1 MFNLK
6 EQRTAANL
14 TQQALAT
21 KTGINIRQ
29 IQKMESGEIDIN
41 NITLRTAIA
50 LADAL
55 DISMDVFIDEK
66 EEERKMKRWFLI
78 DNATKSHAQIFETAL
93 DAKDQA
99 EAIRL
104 ARYEWD
110 HLTDSEKKRRDDFFV
125 GYAEEDEDGD
135 ADWDTMT
142 DIYSFKN
149 E

>member
-1 MFNLK
+1 MDLDF
-6 EQRTAANL
+6 
-14 TQQALAT
+14 
-21 KTGINIRQ
+21 IRQ
-29 IQKMESGEIDIN
+29 MLHEAHCDIDIS

-55 DISMDVFIDEK
+55 DISMDVFIDKK

-99 EAIRL
+99 EAIQI
-104 ARYEWD
+104 ARREWD

-135 ADWDTMT
+135 VDWDTMT
-142 DIYSFKN
+142 DIYSFKK

>member
-1 MFNLK
+1 MNIARLRK
-6 EQRTAANL
+6 EAKL
-14 TQQALAT
+14 TQKALSDR
-21 KTGINIRQ
+21 TGINIRQ
-29 IQKMESGEIDIN
+29 IQKMESGEIDLS
-41 NITLRTAIA
+41 NITVRTAVA
-50 LADAL
+50 LADAFG
-55 DISMDVFIDEK
+55 ISMDDLVKE

-99 EAIRL
+99 EAIQI
-104 ARYEWD
+104 ARREWD

-142 DIYSFKN
+142 DIYSFKK

>member
-6 EQRTAANL
+6 AHRTAANL
-14 TQQALAT
+14 TQQALAM
-21 KTGINIRQ
+21 KAGINIRQ
-29 IQKMESGEIDIN
+29 IQKIESGEIDIN

-55 DISMDVFIDEK
+55 DISMDYFIDKK
-66 EEERKMKRWFLI
+66 EEDRKMKRWFL
-78 DNATKSHAQIFETAL
+78 FETAL

-99 EAIRL
+99 EAIQI
-104 ARYEWD
+104 ARREWD

-142 DIYSFKN
+142 DIYSFKK

>member
-1 MFNLK
+1 MNIAKLRK
-6 EQRTAANL
+6 EAKL
-14 TQQALAT
+14 TQKALSDQ
-21 KTGINIRQ
+21 TGINIRQ
-29 IQKMESGEIDIN
+29 IQKMESGEIDLK
-41 NITLRTAIA
+41 NITVRTAVA
-50 LADAL
+50 LADAFG
-55 DISMDVFIDEK
+55 ISMDDLVK
-66 EEERKMKRWFLI
+66 EEEEGKMKRWFMI

-99 EAIRL
+99 EAIQI
-104 ARYEWD
+104 ARREWD

-142 DIYSFKN
+142 DIYSFKK